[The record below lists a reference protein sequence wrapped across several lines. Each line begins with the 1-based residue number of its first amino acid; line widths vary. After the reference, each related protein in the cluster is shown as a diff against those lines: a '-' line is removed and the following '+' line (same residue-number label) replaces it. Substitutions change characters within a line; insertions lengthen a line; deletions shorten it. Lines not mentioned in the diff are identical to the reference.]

1 MGILSRFIEPPKPM
15 PPGFRYRMLVIILCA
30 LAFMTILELTSTS
43 TPTDSFDRY
52 DDIVFILVI
61 LFYFVA
67 YQFAWPTPVNV
78 ILRILSWICLVF
90 ILFFCYI
97 RTRSDP
103 YGGVFLI
110 LAFLFYF
117 LAYKFKWST
126 RVTVIMRVLAW
137 IWIVFTLFYILY
149 LSRVLYPLPSLP

>member
-1 MGILSRFIEPPKPM
+1 M

-78 ILRILSWICLVF
+78 ILRILAWICTVF
-90 ILFFCYI
+90 VVYFFFYKYI
-97 RTRSDP
+97 RAHSIP
-103 YGGVFLI
+103 YGGVVLI
-110 LAFLFYF
+110 LALLFHV
-117 LAYKFKWST
+117 LAYRFTWPT
-126 RVTVIMRVLAW
+126 RITVIMRVLAW

-149 LSRVLYPLPSLP
+149 F